1 MIAAPVRRD
10 KYASFQQLAAGERC
24 GVDFRICAMRR
35 GSPVA
40 IIAPHGGM
48 IEPGTS
54 NLARAIAGEDYSL
67 YCFEGLRRRPHR
79 DLHITSARF
88 DEPRGLKIV
97 QRCDLVVALHGLDG
111 TDARIAIGGRHS
123 ALRQQIC
130 AHLQD
135 AGFAA
140 QIMITGPHA
149 GMEANNICNRGRQR
163 EGVQLEIT
171 RALRKTLVL
180 GRSQARLSSFAAA
193 VRAAI
198 VAA

>member
-1 MIAAPVRRD
+1 MRVGSICDDEQSIKTDNLQQMIAAPIRRD

-24 GVDFRICAMRR
+24 GVDLSISAVPRD
-35 GSPVA
+35 SPVA
-40 IIAPHGGM
+40 VIAPHGGL

-54 NLARAIAGEDYSL
+54 ELARAVAGEDYSL

-88 DEPRGLKIV
+88 DEPRGLKII

-111 TDARIAIGGRHS
+111 IDARIAIGGRHH

-130 AHLQD
+130 THLQYT
-135 AGFAA
+135 GFDA

-149 GMEANNICNRGRQR
+149 GMEANNICNRSACR
-163 EGVQLEIT
+163 
-171 RALRKTLVL
+171 
-180 GRSQARLSSFAAA
+180 RST
-193 VRAAI
+193 
-198 VAA
+198 